1 MVVDK
6 NVMED
11 FDGMELNL
19 MQENFIEVSYEIEL
33 FVFEEIIEMLIGV
46 IYDNL
51 DFFVDSDLDIDVE
64 VFSFDFF
71 EEIDDFD
78 IDDYLLD
85 FFDESE
91 SNVFKEEIFFV

>member
-19 MQENFIEVSYEIEL
+19 MQENFIEVLYEIEL

-51 DFFVDSDLDIDVE
+51 DFFVDSDLDNDVE

>member
-19 MQENFIEVSYEIEL
+19 MQENFIEVLYEIEL